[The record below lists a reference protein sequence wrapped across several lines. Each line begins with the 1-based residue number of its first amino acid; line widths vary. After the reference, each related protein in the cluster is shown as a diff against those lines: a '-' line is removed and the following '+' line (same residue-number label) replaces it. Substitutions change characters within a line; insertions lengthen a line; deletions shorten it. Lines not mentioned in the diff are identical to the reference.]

1 MADDDRKLYRHI
13 HLKGLGKAPGSFRA
27 HGGGSDKEIRPVS
40 DRAAHARS
48 LRRELDIATEK
59 FGEYVDEQADI
70 GLPARHR
77 GMPLTVLGR
86 PNVEL
91 RVGKGRPSSSTG
103 LKILNVRRSDE
114 AESEDENNDGSD
126 QATFFVTKSRL
137 EGLKTNLD
145 EYAAY
150 DSAVRAD
157 LSSNTRPRKID
168 RPTNF
173 GLFESGA
180 MIRETTLRDLWTDD
194 VDAFPTSR
202 TKARWEVWTQAQLQP
217 YFLKAAK
224 KLEVEF
230 FGRPTEFVET
240 VIHGVVATP
249 LELQRLARQS
259 AAVVELRSASSFASG
274 FFSLD
279 AEDREIAMSAISRR
293 VERAPATAPKVTIL
307 DTGVN
312 RNNPLLKG
320 SLAAADCRTV
330 EAPWGTEDHS
340 GHGTKM
346 AGLALY
352 GDLEEAIS
360 NRGPIVL
367 EANLESVVVTSPTQ
381 PATVPARDALQR
393 AVDIVEKKSARRVYC
408 LAQTAVGESEDGRP
422 TSTSAVLD
430 KLAYNDGNATRLF
443 CAAVGNAPHSRNRP
457 YQYADYESRNVRFG
471 IQSPAQ
477 AANAL
482 AVGAVSLK
490 RRNGERYLVAPPG
503 DLMPLSRTAGVWRGP
518 HASKPDIVMEGGNML
533 VDEDGVFCRP
543 SPDHFVLTTSRE
555 IPEKPLDVSGQTST
569 ATALAAGL
577 AARLAARYPKFRMET
592 IRGLMVHAA
601 RWTPAMIEQARRFEA
616 ERGED
621 GWSYIID
628 RFGWGVPA
636 EDRLFN
642 SASDAL
648 TLVIEDEL
656 QPYER
661 KIEDGKEKEI
671 RLKEMKYFKLPWP
684 KRTLK
689 DLDNADVRMRC
700 TLSYFVEPDPHAVT
714 RDRMDRYHSH
724 RLKFDVKRFGEDD
737 ARAQRRSNRLA
748 EESESS
754 AGSNDGWLDVQRPMG
769 TILQDEWAG
778 KAYQLADRDG
788 ISVVPVRG
796 WWGDMASTHNWK
808 KPVRFSLIVSV
819 ETPEVGGYDLV
830 AETARLV
837 SPTLLVEKIQALV

>member
-1 MADDDRKLYRHI
+1 MADDKKLYRHI
-13 HLKGLGKAPGSFRA
+13 HLRGLGKAPSSFRA
-27 HGGGSDKEIRPVS
+27 HGGGSDKEIKPVG
-40 DRAAHARS
+40 DRAAHARR

-59 FGEYVDEQADI
+59 FEEYVGEQADV
-70 GLPARHR
+70 GLPARDR
-77 GMPLTVLGR
+77 GMPLTMLGR
-86 PNVEL
+86 PKVRL
-91 RVGKGRPSSSTG
+91 RVGQGRPSSRSG

-114 AESEDENNDGSD
+114 AVSEDENNESSD
-126 QATFFVTKSRL
+126 QATFFVTRSRL
-137 EGLKTNLD
+137 ESLKSNLAD
-145 EYAAY
+145 YAAF
-150 DSAVRAD
+150 APPIVTD
-157 LSSNTRPRKID
+157 LRSNGHPPKID

-194 VDAFPTSR
+194 VDAFPKSR
-202 TKARWEVWTQAQLQP
+202 SRVRWEVWTQAQLQP
-217 YFLKAAK
+217 YFLKVAK
-224 KLEVEF
+224 KLELEL

-240 VIHGVVATP
+240 VVHGVVATP

-259 AAVVELRSASSFASG
+259 AAVVELRSASSFASV
-274 FFSLD
+274 FFSMD
-279 AEDREIAMSAISRR
+279 AEDREIAMSAITRR
-293 VERAPATAPKVTIL
+293 IQRAPAAAPKVTIL

-312 RNNPLLKG
+312 RSNPLLKG
-320 SLAAADCRTV
+320 SLAATDCKTV
-330 EAPWGTEDHS
+330 EPPWGAEDHS

-352 GDLEEAIS
+352 GDLEEAIAK
-360 NRGPIVL
+360 RGPIVL

-408 LAQTAVGESEDGRP
+408 LAQTAVGEAEDGRP

-443 CAAVGNAPHSRNRP
+443 CAAVGNAPHSRSRP
-457 YQYADYESRNVRFG
+457 YQYADYKTRNVRFG

-477 AANAL
+477 ATNAL

-490 RRNGERYLVAPPG
+490 RRNDDRHLVAPLG
-503 DLMPLSRTAGVWRGP
+503 DLMPLSRTASAWRGE
-518 HASKPDIVMEGGNML
+518 HASKPDIVMEGGNLL

-543 SPDHFVLTTSRE
+543 SPDHLVLTTSRD
-555 IPEKPLDVSGQTST
+555 IPDNPVDVAGQTST

-577 AARLAARYPKFRMET
+577 AARLAARYPKYRMET

-601 RWTPAMIEQARRFEA
+601 RWTTAMIEQARNFEA
-616 ERGED
+616 EGGED
-621 GWSYIID
+621 GWSHIID

-642 SASDAL
+642 SASNAL
-648 TLVIEDEL
+648 TLIMEDEL

-661 KIEDGKEKEI
+661 KLKDGKEKEI

-684 KRTLK
+684 RTTLK
-689 DLDNADVRMRC
+689 DLNNADVRMRC
-700 TLSYFVEPDPHAVT
+700 TLSYFVEPDPHAVS

-737 ARAQRRSNRLA
+737 ARAQQRSNRLA
-748 EESESS
+748 EESDSS
-754 AGSNDGWLDVQRPMG
+754 AGRNEGWLGAQCPMG
-769 TILQDEWAG
+769 TILQDEWVG
-778 KAYQLADRDG
+778 KAYELAERDG

-796 WWGDMASTHNWK
+796 WWGDMISTHNWK
-808 KPVRFSLIVSV
+808 KSVRFSLIVSI
-819 ETPEVGGYDLV
+819 ETPEADGYDLV
-830 AETARLV
+830 AEAARLV
-837 SPTLLVEKIQALV
+837 SPALLVEKIQTMV